1 MLCSLVVSV
10 KVVGTV
16 RQQLKLVLCVSSIL
30 AFCLPSVRCRV
41 VLFSRDPAEIR
52 RDVVLGIAVYVV
64 DLKCL
69 IVLAFWDLAIC
80 LSDYAVYRDKLQ

>member
-1 MLCSLVVSV
+1 MPF
-10 KVVGTV
+10 
-16 RQQLKLVLCVSSIL
+16 VLAGL
-30 AFCLPSVRCRV
+30 NAG
-41 VLFSRDPAEIR
+41 DPAEIR